1 MRGLTSLFGM
11 GRGEHP
17 RQNHHKILKDLLSLS
32 ACRFFPDLFSD
43 ISSITSTLSQRNN
56 LHIGKLIIHLQN
68 KIKAYGQ
75 LVLLG
80 FDVTTL
86 TPVAYQRRS
95 LRRPLKVNSS

>member
-17 RQNHHKILKDLLSLS
+17 RQNHHKIVNGPFQ
-32 ACRFFPDLFSD
+32 R
-43 ISSITSTLSQRNN
+43 TRNN
-56 LHIGKLIIHLQN
+56 VHIGSCNTFVTKK

-80 FDVTTL
+80 FTVTSFR
-86 TPVAYQRRS
+86 PVAYQRHS
-95 LRRPLKVNSS
+95 L

>member
-1 MRGLTSLFGM
+1 M

-17 RQNHHKILKDLLSLS
+17 RYNHHELHKLYYFISMFTLENRIFIQNLINKLTYWKININK
-32 ACRFFPDLFSD
+32 
-43 ISSITSTLSQRNN
+43 I
-56 LHIGKLIIHLQN
+56 K

-80 FDVTTL
+80 FIVTNF
-86 TPVAYQRRS
+86 TPIAYQRRS